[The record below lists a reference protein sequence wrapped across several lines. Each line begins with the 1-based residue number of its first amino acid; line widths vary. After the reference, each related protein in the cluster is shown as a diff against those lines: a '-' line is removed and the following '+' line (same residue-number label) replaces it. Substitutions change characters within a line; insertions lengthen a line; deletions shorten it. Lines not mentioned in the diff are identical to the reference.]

1 MRLDLQRE
9 AQTVR
14 NVAEVIERTLASV
27 TGAPIAVLRKAICKT
42 CGVRIEHF
50 ERAVRTLITMKRIHK
65 IGGDYLAK
73 K

>member
-9 AQTVR
+9 ARTVR

-27 TGAPIAVLRKAICKT
+27 TDAPIAVLRKAICKT

-50 ERAVRTLITMKRIHK
+50 ERAVQTLIAMKRVRK
-65 IGGDYLAK
+65 IGGNYLSK